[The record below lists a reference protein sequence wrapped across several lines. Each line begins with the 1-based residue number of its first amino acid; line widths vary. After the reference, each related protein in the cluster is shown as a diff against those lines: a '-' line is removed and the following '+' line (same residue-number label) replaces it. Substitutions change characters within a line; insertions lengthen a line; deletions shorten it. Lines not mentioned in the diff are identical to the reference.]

1 MPYAGEIPLRP
12 DLKLAP
18 GKADLCFEVALG
30 RLGRELALESD
41 MVD

>member
-12 DLKLAP
+12 DVELVP

-30 RLGRELALESD
+30 RLGQELELESD